1 MLTQHLFA
9 ALVGLVAI
17 SFPSASA
24 QSDFALASLTVPPDR
39 LPTGCTL
46 PASERID
53 RWASTNP
60 WIGADLPVIA
70 TIRES
75 MGPMPLVTDGPLTS
89 GDHTA
94 YRLALANGVTEGYA
108 ALYREADGHGAEV
121 LAVTLERPENT
132 RSAGRWQTRPL
143 EADEFAVGRSKIVVR
158 GKGTCYDAVVQH
170 IRAIAAP

>member
-75 MGPMPLVTDGPLTS
+75 MGPMPLVPDGPLTS
-89 GDHTA
+89 RDHTA

>member
-24 QSDFALASLTVPPDR
+24 QSDFALASLTVPPHR

-60 WIGADLPVIA
+60 WIGADLQVIA

-75 MGPMPLVTDGPLTS
+75 MGPMPLVPDGPLTS
-89 GDHTA
+89 RDHTA

>member
-1 MLTQHLFA
+1 MRTRHLFT

-24 QSDFALASLTVPPDR
+24 QSDIALASLTVPPDR
-39 LPTGCTL
+39 LPAGCTL

-75 MGPMPLVTDGPLTS
+75 MGPMPLVPDAPLTAR
-89 GDHTA
+89 DHTA
-94 YRLALANGVTEGYA
+94 YRLALAKGVTEGYA
-108 ALYREADGHGAEV
+108 ALYREAEGRGAEV

-132 RSAGRWQTRPL
+132 RAAGRWQTRSP